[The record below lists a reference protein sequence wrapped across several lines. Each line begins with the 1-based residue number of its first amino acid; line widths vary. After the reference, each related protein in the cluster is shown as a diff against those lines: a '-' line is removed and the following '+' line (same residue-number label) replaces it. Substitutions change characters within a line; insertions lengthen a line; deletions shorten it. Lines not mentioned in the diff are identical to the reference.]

1 MLGGCLVGACPFLG
15 RCLESALRVLDGYFV
30 GAWRVCCACLAGATP
45 LTVLTVFRPS
55 SLRSSLLEWEVS
67 EKGYRA
73 NCRWH
78 EHVGRLVLRLGAA
91 SSNAS
96 ACSTQVANLRSS
108 HTWCFHVLLRLH
120 GACFPA
126 HFPTH
131 FATRPHTHSH
141 TLSHTICHTRLTH
154 VPTHVLNTSITHPNT
169 RPTHWPTLQLPP
181 YFRVVGFGLTRVF
194 SLATFVVVLF

>member
-1 MLGGCLVGACPFLG
+1 MFGECLA
-15 RCLESALRVLDGYFV
+15 
-30 GAWRVCCACLAGATP
+30 GAWRVCCGCLAGATP

-55 SLRSSLLEWEVS
+55 SLRSSLLKWEVS

-91 SSNAS
+91 STNAS

-131 FATRPHTHSH
+131 
-141 TLSHTICHTRLTH
+141 
-154 VPTHVLNTSITHPNT
+154 
-169 RPTHWPTLQLPP
+169 WPTLQLPP
-181 YFRVVGFGLTRVF
+181 YFREVGFGLTRVF
-194 SLATFVVVLF
+194 SLATFVVVLFWHLRHRYAGQAISMLT

>member
-1 MLGGCLVGACPFLG
+1 MQVLGKSL
-15 RCLESALRVLDGYFV
+15 V
-30 GAWRVCCACLAGATP
+30 GAWRVWCGCLAGATP
-45 LTVLTVFRPS
+45 LTVLTVFRAS

-91 SSNAS
+91 STHAS

-154 VPTHVLNTSITHPNT
+154 VPTHVLNTSHTRLTHVPTHVLNTSHTHPNT

>member
-1 MLGGCLVGACPFLG
+1 MLGGSLTGILRLSSGCLVGA
-15 RCLESALRVLDGYFV
+15 
-30 GAWRVCCACLAGATP
+30 WRMFGGCLAGATP

-55 SLRSSLLEWEVS
+55 SLRSLLEREFS

-91 SSNAS
+91 STNAS

-131 FATRPHTHSH
+131 FATRPHT
-141 TLSHTICHTRLTH
+141 ICHTRLTH
-154 VPTHVLNTSITHPNT
+154 VSHTFQTESERRSQTLRTSI
-169 RPTHWPTLQLPP
+169 
-181 YFRVVGFGLTRVF
+181 
-194 SLATFVVVLF
+194 